1 MIFDIKKVFK
11 SFKGNIIY
19 IINDW
24 SNPIGDSDIS
34 MNSMKVRT
42 TVLSNNLT
50 TIDSTLN
57 TVLFQLFHIKG
68 ANTPVSFLEF
78 SRYLESSNP
87 LNFDC
92 SIANLFYAR
101 KLKELLSAVALGMTQ
116 SKVWTGAQN
125 KAEHMWVFKNGDFL
139 LPHHILKKREF
150 EDYLFA
156 NTKLDTPSST
166 RHEFGTLYEE
176 NGQLYFALNLQIRFK

>member
-11 SFKGNIIY
+11 TFEGNIIY
-19 IINDW
+19 VINDW
-24 SNPIGDSDIS
+24 SNLIGDNGIS
-34 MNSMKVRT
+34 MNSMKVRS
-42 TVLSNNLT
+42 TVLTNNLT
-50 TIDSTLN
+50 TIDSSLN
-57 TVLFQLFHIKG
+57 AVLFQLFQIKG
-68 ANTPVSFLEF
+68 ANTSVSFLEF

-92 SIANLFYAR
+92 SFANLFYTR
-101 KLKELLSAVALGMTQ
+101 KLKKLLSAVALGMTQ
-116 SKVWTGAQN
+116 SKVWTGAQS
-125 KAEHMWVFKNGDFL
+125 KVEHMWVFKNGDFL

-150 EDYLFA
+150 EDYLFT
-156 NTKLDTPSST
+156 NTKLESPSST